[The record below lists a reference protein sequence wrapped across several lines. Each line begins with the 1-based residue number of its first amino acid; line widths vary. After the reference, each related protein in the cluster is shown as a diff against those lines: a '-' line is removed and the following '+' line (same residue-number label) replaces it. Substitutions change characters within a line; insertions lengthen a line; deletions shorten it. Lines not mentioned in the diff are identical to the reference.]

1 MVREMAYELPKN
13 QLAESTH
20 LHTLSLVIPVF
31 NNSQSLPHLF
41 ERLQALENSLL
52 SLGIVVELIF
62 VDDGSTDGSLRLI
75 KDFQKFR
82 PNIKLIKL
90 IRNTGAIHASRA
102 GVKLVSGDVFMVLAA
117 DLQDPPEL
125 LIEMC
130 QEWLNGSRFVICVRT
145 SRKDPI
151 FSKLLSRIGQFL
163 IRRMVFSNYPK
174 GGFDMALIDSLFLDV
189 INSGPGYGSVP
200 LQTFSLG
207 ISPHT
212 LNYSREERKGG
223 VSGWT
228 FTKKFEYLL
237 DLIFGYS
244 KKPLRL
250 MSAVGFTVAFLSF
263 LFGMVIIF
271 SALTQSIPV
280 PGFATLALLMSFLV
294 GVQLLMVGI
303 IGEYVW
309 RIYQQVIRQ
318 PASIIEEMWT
328 T

>member
-1 MVREMAYELPKN
+1 
-13 QLAESTH
+13 
-20 LHTLSLVIPVF
+20 
-31 NNSQSLPHLF
+31 
-41 ERLQALENSLL
+41 
-52 SLGIVVELIF
+52 LIF
-62 VDDGSTDGSLRLI
+62 VDDGSTDGSLGLVR
-75 KDFQKFR
+75 DFQKFR

-130 QEWLNGSRFVICVRT
+130 QEWLNGSKFVICVRT

-151 FSKLLSRIGQFL
+151 LSKLLSRIGQFL
-163 IRRMVFSNYPK
+163 IRKLVFSNYPR
-174 GGFDMALIDSLFLDV
+174 GGFDMALIDGSFLNV
-189 INSGPGYGSVP
+189 INSGPSYGSVP

-207 ISPHT
+207 ISPRVLT
-212 LNYSREERKGG
+212 YSREGRKGG

-237 DLIFGYS
+237 DLIFGFS

-250 MSAVGFTVAFLSF
+250 MSVVGFAVSFLSF
-263 LFGMVIIF
+263 SFGMVILF

-294 GVQLLMVGI
+294 GVQLMMVGI

-318 PASIIEEMWT
+318 PTSINEEMWT

>member
-1 MVREMAYELPKN
+1 LREN
-13 QLAESTH
+13 QVEESTH
-20 LHTLSLVIPVF
+20 NRCLTLVIPVF

-41 ERLQALENSLL
+41 ERLQSVENSLL
-52 SLGIVVELIF
+52 SLRIIVELIF
-62 VDDGSTDGSLRLI
+62 VDDGSTDGSLGVI
-75 KDFQKFR
+75 KDFQKSR

-125 LIEMC
+125 LFEMC
-130 QEWLNGSRFVICVRT
+130 QEWLNGSKFVVCVRS

-163 IRRMVFSNYPK
+163 IRRIVFSSYPK
-174 GGFDMALIDSLFLDV
+174 GGFDMALIDGSFLGV
-189 INSGPGYGSVP
+189 INYGPSYGSVP
-200 LQTFSLG
+200 LQIFSLG
-207 ISPHT
+207 ISPRT
-212 LNYSREERKGG
+212 LTYSREERKGG

-228 FTKKFEYLL
+228 FAKKFEYLL

-250 MSAVGFTVAFLSF
+250 MSVVGFTVSFLSF
-263 LFGMVIIF
+263 LFGMVILF
-271 SALTQSIPV
+271 SALSQSIPV

-318 PASIIEEMWT
+318 PASIIDEMWT